1 MRLVIKISINRTA
14 KRIEEKL
21 KRMIKENKMDSIH
34 SCEINS
40 RYLFEIDFFYILLIM
55 YAPKRKRDGWLVRR
69 KNKNIRMKR
78 KQRDT
83 WKEISQAPLNT
94 FFSSLVYVVNS
105 SSHKKTKL
113 INHFLWF
120 FWFWGLIVR

>member
-40 RYLFEIDFFYILLIM
+40 RYLFEIDFFYIFVD
-55 YAPKRKRDGWLVRR
+55 YVRAKEEAR
-69 KNKNIRMKR
+69 RMIGK
-78 KQRDT
+78 K
-83 WKEISQAPLNT
+83 
-94 FFSSLVYVVNS
+94 
-105 SSHKKTKL
+105 KKTK
-113 INHFLWF
+113 IYE
-120 FWFWGLIVR
+120 